1 MNRYLLSF
9 IITFILY
16 ISLFAS
22 YILYFNNEP
31 TNKTQ
36 KVENKRVSFNIIQN
50 TPKKKEPIEK
60 QSIKKQIVQEKI
72 KPAKAKKIIK
82 EKKVK
87 PKKKIVKKIKKK
99 VIKKKK
105 IKKTNKKV
113 QKHIQKKIAKKVV
126 KKELVKPV
134 KNNKKQCETKNIT
147 TKTAQKKPTLVSNK
161 LAKQK
166 YFSQIKSLINKNKI
180 YPKRAIKR
188 GIQGVVNVEFTINK
202 NGQLVSINNLDGKS
216 IFFKSIKKAISKT
229 FPFAPPKGLF
239 KKDMVL
245 NLKLVYKLN

>member
-31 TNKTQ
+31 INKAQ

-72 KPAKAKKIIK
+72 EPAKAKKIIK
-82 EKKVK
+82 EKKLK

-105 IKKTNKKV
+105 IKKPNKKV
-113 QKHIQKKIAKKVV
+113 QKHIQKKTTKKVI
-126 KKELVKPV
+126 KKELIKPV
-134 KNNKKQCETKNIT
+134 NKKQYETKNII
-147 TKTAQKKPTLVSNK
+147 TKTTQKKPKKVSNK
-161 LAKQK
+161 LEKNK
-166 YFSQIKSLINKNKI
+166 FFTHIKALINKNKI
-180 YPKRAIKR
+180 YPKRAIRR
-188 GIQGVVNVEFTINK
+188 GVEGKVIVKFTISK
-202 NGQLVSINNLDGKS
+202 DGKLLKITNIS
-216 IFFKSIKKAISKT
+216 GKKIFFKSAKKAIINT
-229 FPFAPPKGLF
+229 FPFAPPKDLF
-239 KKDMVL
+239 KKDIDFTLIML
-245 NLKLVYKLN
+245 YNII